1 MNRSL
6 TIVFSVILVALAAAC
21 GSSTDGPPD
30 SVTLVP
36 PDADVLSVGI
46 VVPGESQVLKGW
58 LYGDENDT
66 LVILSHMRPNDQ
78 RAWEPFAIE
87 LADNG
92 YAALT
97 FDFRGHGISDGDK
110 DFDKLDED
118 LAAAISFMRARGVPE
133 GANRPVFLVGA
144 SMGGTTSLVV
154 AAEAGVDG
162 VVSISA
168 PARFQ
173 GQNAVDAISRIVAPT
188 LLLAAEDDTAAV
200 VSLDELEAAAGS
212 STSTTYTGG
221 DHGTA
226 LFEGEQATLV
236 QDEILQFLDEH
247 SN

>member
-30 SVTLVP
+30 SVTLLP

-78 RAWEPFAIE
+78 RAWEPFAME

-97 FDFRGHGISDGDK
+97 FDFRGHGISTVPRR
-110 DFDKLDED
+110 LTV
-118 LAAAISFMRARGVPE
+118 LALSYERR
-133 GANRPVFLVGA
+133 
-144 SMGGTTSLVV
+144 
-154 AAEAGVDG
+154 
-162 VVSISA
+162 
-168 PARFQ
+168 
-173 GQNAVDAISRIVAPT
+173 
-188 LLLAAEDDTAAV
+188 
-200 VSLDELEAAAGS
+200 
-212 STSTTYTGG
+212 
-221 DHGTA
+221 
-226 LFEGEQATLV
+226 
-236 QDEILQFLDEH
+236 
-247 SN
+247 